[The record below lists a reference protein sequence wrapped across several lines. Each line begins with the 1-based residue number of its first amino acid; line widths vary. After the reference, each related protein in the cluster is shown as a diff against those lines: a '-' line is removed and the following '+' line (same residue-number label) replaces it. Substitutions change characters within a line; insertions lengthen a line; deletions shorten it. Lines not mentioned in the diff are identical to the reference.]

1 MTTTTSTK
9 VSGLSRR
16 EFVAAGIAA
25 GAGLVVGFYLPH
37 GGRGKHQTFSPNAYL
52 RITPDNKIT
61 IVVARSEMGQGV
73 RTALPMILAEELEA
87 DWKHIEI
94 EQAGA
99 STLYG
104 DQTTGGSAS
113 VRTTWDP
120 MRKAGAAAR
129 EMLISA
135 AALTWGVA
143 RSQCV
148 AQLGNIVHSASKR
161 QLSYGELS
169 ERASTLPIPTD
180 VTLKQSKDY
189 KIVGQR
195 LARVDTPSKVRGAAV
210 FGIDFR
216 MPGMKY
222 AVLERCPVIGG
233 QLASFDDKESRKISD
248 VRYVGKI
255 GEAAVGVVA
264 DSVWGA
270 MEGRRLLDV
279 KWDAGP
285 NKDLNTAVVKES
297 LKQGAAKK
305 GVSLWSV
312 GDVSKVQGRR
322 ISAEYHLP
330 FMAHAPMEPG
340 NCTAKYSANACEL
353 WAPTQVPQDCR
364 DSVAQAVGLDPDQV
378 KVNVTL
384 MGGGFGRRLEHDY
397 AVEAALVSKAL
408 GDAKIGDSKDGTPVK
423 VLWTREDDMRHST
436 YRPASLHQLSA
447 VLDGAGWPV
456 AFTHRI
462 IAPSISG
469 QKGQPGPN
477 GVDPDLPDE
486 AAFVYGVPNV
496 SLEYVTTE
504 TPVPLGWMRS
514 VYALQVGFAS
524 ESFIDELAAAAK
536 KDPLEYRLHM
546 LAQNKDQ
553 DISYFTQTWHTARM
567 RGVLQLAAD
576 KAEWTKP
583 LPAGRFRGIACFG
596 CFSSYVAEVVEIS
609 IADDVPRVHR
619 VVAAVDCGQVVN
631 PGIVEQQ
638 IPGGVVYGLGNAL
651 RAKITIDK
659 GRVEQGNFD
668 DYAPIRMEEAPVVE
682 VHMVPSTE
690 APTGIGEPSVP
701 PLAPALCNAI
711 YAATKKRIR
720 ALPILS

>member
-1 MTTTTSTK
+1 MSPLTSTK
-9 VSGLSRR
+9 GPGLSRR

-37 GGRGKHQTFSPNAYL
+37 GGRGKRQTFSPNAYL
-52 RITPDNKIT
+52 RISSANRIT

-87 DWKHIEI
+87 DWKQIEI

-135 AALTWGVA
+135 AALTWSVP

-148 AQLGNIVHSASKR
+148 AQQGNILHSVSKR
-161 QLSYGELS
+161 QLSYGELA
-169 ERASTLPIPTD
+169 EKASTLPIPTD

-195 LARVDTPSKVRGAAV
+195 LARVDTPSKVQGVAV
-210 FGIDFR
+210 FGIDFKT
-216 MPGMKY
+216 PGMKY
-222 AVLERCPVIGG
+222 AVLARCPVIGG
-233 QLASFDDKESRKISD
+233 KLASFDDKESKKISD

-255 GEAAVGVVA
+255 GDASVAVVA

-270 MEGRRLLDV
+270 MEGRRLLNV
-279 KWDAGP
+279 NWDAGP
-285 NKDLNTAVVKES
+285 NKDLNTAAVEES

-312 GDVSKVQGRR
+312 GDVSKAQGRK

-340 NCTAKYSANACEL
+340 NCTAKYSGNACEL

-364 DSVAQAVGLDPDQV
+364 DSVAPALGLDPDQV

-408 GDAKIGDSKDGTPVK
+408 HDAKVGDAKYGTPVK
-423 VLWTREDDMRHST
+423 VLWTREDDMRSST

-486 AAFVYGVPNV
+486 AAFIYALPNV
-496 SLEYVTTE
+496 SLEYVPAE
-504 TPVPLGWMRS
+504 TAVPLGWMRS
-514 VYALQVGFAS
+514 VYALQAAFAS
-524 ESFIDELAAAAK
+524 ESFIDELAAAAG

-546 LAQNKDQ
+546 LGKDQ
-553 DISYFTQTWHTARM
+553 NIQYFDTAWHTGRM
-567 RGVLQLAAD
+567 RGALQLAAD
-576 KAEWTKP
+576 KAGWTST

-596 CFSSYVAEVVEIS
+596 CFSSYAAEVVEIS
-609 IADDVPRVHR
+609 MENDVPRVHR
-619 VVAAVDCGQVVN
+619 VVAVVDCGQVVN
-631 PGIVEQQ
+631 PSILEQQ
-638 IPGGVVYGLGNAL
+638 IQGGIVYGLANAL
-651 RAKITIDK
+651 RAKITVEK
-659 GRVEQGNFD
+659 GRVVQGNFD
-668 DYAPIRMEEAPVVE
+668 DYAPLRMEEIPVVE
-682 VHMVPSTE
+682 VYAVPSTE

-701 PLAPALCNAI
+701 PLAPALCSAI
-711 YAATKKRIR
+711 YAATKKRVR
-720 ALPILS
+720 ALPVLN

>member
-1 MTTTTSTK
+1 MSPLS
-9 VSGLSRR
+9 VLGLNRR
-16 EFVAAGIAA
+16 EFVAAGVAA

-37 GGRGKHQTFSPNAYL
+37 AGRSGKRFFSPNAYL
-52 RITPDNKIT
+52 RITPDNKVT

-87 DWKHIEI
+87 DWKQIEI

-113 VRTTWDP
+113 VKTTWDP

-129 EMLISA
+129 EMLVSA
-135 AALTWGVA
+135 AALTWGVP
-143 RSQCV
+143 RSSCA
-148 AQLGNIVHSASKR
+148 AQDGAVLHGASKR
-161 QLSYGELS
+161 RLTYGELV
-169 ERASTLPIPTD
+169 EKAATLPIPTD
-180 VTLKQSKDY
+180 VLLKQNKDY

-195 LARVDTPSKVRGAAV
+195 LARVDTPAKVKGEAV

-222 AVLERCPVIGG
+222 AVLSRCPTIGG
-233 QLASFDDKESRKISD
+233 KALSFDDKESKKIAGVSYVGRISD
-248 VRYVGKI
+248 
-255 GEAAVGVVA
+255 AAVAVVA

-270 MEGRRLLDV
+270 MEGRRVLNV
-279 KWDAGP
+279 SWNAGP
-285 NKDLNTAVVKES
+285 NKDLDTAAVVDS
-297 LKQGAAKK
+297 LKQAAAKK
-305 GVSLWSV
+305 GASLYSV
-312 GDVSKVQGRR
+312 GDVSKVAGRR
-322 ISAEYHLP
+322 ISAEYQLP

-340 NCTAKYSANACEL
+340 NCTANYQGTTCEL

-364 DSVAQAVGLDPDQV
+364 DSVATAVGLDPEQV

-397 AVEAALVSKAL
+397 AVEAALVSKA
-408 GDAKIGDSKDGTPVK
+408 ANIPVK
-423 VLWTREDDMRHST
+423 VIWTREDDMRFST

-462 IAPSISG
+462 VAPSISG

-486 AAFVYGVPNV
+486 AAFVYALPNV
-496 SLEYVTTE
+496 SLEYVLAE
-504 TPVPLGWMRS
+504 TAVPLGWMRS
-514 VYALQVGFAS
+514 VYALQAAFAS
-524 ESFIDELAAAAK
+524 ESFIDELAAAAG

-546 LAQNKDQ
+546 LGKDQ
-553 DISYFTQTWHTARM
+553 NVQYFDTTWRTARM

-576 KAEWTKP
+576 KAGWKST

-596 CFSSYVAEVVEIS
+596 CFSSYMAEVVEIS
-609 IADDVPRVHR
+609 MENDVPHVHR
-619 VVAAVDCGQVVN
+619 VIAAVDCGQVVN
-631 PGIVEQQ
+631 PSIMEQQ
-638 IPGGVVYGLGNAL
+638 IQGGIVYALSNAL
-651 RAKITIDK
+651 RAKITIEK
-659 GRVEQGNFD
+659 GRVVQGNFD
-668 DYAPIRMEEAPVVE
+668 DYAPLRMDETPVVE
-682 VHMVPSTE
+682 VYAVQSTE

-701 PLAPALCNAI
+701 PLAPALCSAI

-720 ALPILS
+720 MLPILS

>member
-1 MTTTTSTK
+1 MSP
-9 VSGLSRR
+9 LSRR
-16 EFVAAGIAA
+16 EFVAAGVAA

-37 GGRGKHQTFSPNAYL
+37 GGRGRKRAFSPNAYL
-52 RITPDNKIT
+52 RITPDNKVT

-87 DWKHIEI
+87 DWKQIEI

-135 AALTWGVA
+135 AALTWGVT
-143 RSQCV
+143 RSSCN
-148 AQLGNIVHSASKR
+148 AQSGSIVHAASNR
-161 QLSYGELS
+161 RLSYGELS
-169 ERASTLPIPTD
+169 HKAATLPIPTD

-195 LARVDTPSKVRGAAV
+195 LARVDTPSKVKGDAV

-222 AVLERCPVIGG
+222 AVLSRCPTIGG
-233 QLASFDDKESRKISD
+233 KVLSFDDKESKRSSG
-248 VRYVGKI
+248 VSYVGKI
-255 GEAAVGVVA
+255 SDAAVAVVA

-270 MEGRRLLDV
+270 MEGRRVLNV
-279 KWDAGP
+279 TWDDGP
-285 NKDLNTAVVKES
+285 NKDLNTAAVMNS
-297 LKQGAAKK
+297 LKQAAAKK
-305 GVSLWSV
+305 GVNLYSA
-312 GDVSKVQGRR
+312 GDVTKAKGRR
-322 ISAEYHLP
+322 LSAEYHLP

-340 NCTAKYSANACEL
+340 NCTANYSAAGCEL

-384 MGGGFGRRLEHDY
+384 IGGGFGRRLEHDY
-397 AVEAALVSKAL
+397 AVEAALASKA
-408 GDAKIGDSKDGTPVK
+408 IGGPVK
-423 VLWTREDDMRHST
+423 VIWTREDDMRFST

-447 VLDGAGWPV
+447 MVDGAGWPV
-456 AFTHRI
+456 GFTHRI
-462 IAPSISG
+462 ITPSISG
-469 QKGQPGPN
+469 QKGQPVPG

-486 AAFVYGVPNV
+486 AAFVYGLENV
-496 SLEYVTTE
+496 LIESVVAE

-514 VYALQVGFAS
+514 VYALQAGFAT
-524 ESFIDELAAAAK
+524 ESFIDELAAAAG

-546 LAQNKDQ
+546 LEKDQ
-553 DISYFTQTWHTARM
+553 DIQYFTTTWHTARM

-576 KAEWTKP
+576 KAGWKNP

-596 CFSSYVAEVVEIS
+596 CFSTYAAEVVEIS
-609 IADDVPRVHR
+609 MENETPRVHR

-631 PGIVEQQ
+631 PGILEQQ
-638 IPGGVVYGLGNAL
+638 IPGGIVYALTNAL
-651 RAKITIDK
+651 RAKITIEK
-659 GRVEQGNFD
+659 GHVVQGNFD
-668 DYAPIRMEEAPVVE
+668 DYSPLRMEETPAVE
-682 VHMVPSTE
+682 VYSVPSTE
-690 APTGIGEPSVP
+690 VPTGIGEPSVP
-701 PLAPALCNAI
+701 PLAPALGNAI
-711 YAATKKRIR
+711 YAATKRRIR
-720 ALPILS
+720 VLPVLS